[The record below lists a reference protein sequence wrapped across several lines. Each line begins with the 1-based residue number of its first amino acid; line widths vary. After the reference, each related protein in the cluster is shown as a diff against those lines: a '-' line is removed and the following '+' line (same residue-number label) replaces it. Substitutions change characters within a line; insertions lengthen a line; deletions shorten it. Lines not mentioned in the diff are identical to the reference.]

1 MWRSKSSRLPGSRVG
16 CEIYVLRL
24 CQTCLSFR
32 LYSHWTSLTR
42 CQTFGVARSYF
53 INVWCLGTIAS
64 PLTAIEV
71 IPVLPECLRSFF
83 TKYKQDNTARIVLV
97 FTWRASLTNLCL
109 HVLLLDQ
116 VAFSIT
122 EALTP
127 GICGQELLLG
137 WYRLCKFC
145 FVFICC
151 QQFVHFNSGENFD
164 L

>member
-1 MWRSKSSRLPGSRVG
+1 MLLERNGKLTMWRSKSSRLPGSRVG

-83 TKYKQDNTARIVLV
+83 YKIQARQYRKDRFSFHVAS
-97 FTWRASLTNLCL
+97 FT
-109 HVLLLDQ
+109 DQ
-116 VAFSIT
+116 FMPTCAAVRSGSIF
-122 EALTP
+122 
-127 GICGQELLLG
+127 
-137 WYRLCKFC
+137 Y
-145 FVFICC
+145 
-151 QQFVHFNSGENFD
+151 N
-164 L
+164 